1 MASIW
6 TAAKIMVICT
16 SVIPYRKSISLN
28 CFKLLD
34 DLHLQ
39 KYDRFDC
46 IFSINIAPFKYHR
59 AVLPNRT
66 LKSWTHCLFFFS
78 NFSEW
83 GNDWNSHPKPYLFPN
98 NHGPHGRYGLVPTQL
113 WYGGR
118 FQMGTELKLRIC
130 AQQLL
135 RMDGNPSKSRL
146 EHSSVLQ
153 QSQTR
158 SFRDRMHRR
167 SVISCFVQFSST
179 QQSIAILLSG
189 TLKSVL
195 PTLIVL
201 YFHEIFA
208 VKNKVENEL
217 TKFLFRKVENLVI
230 SG

>member
-1 MASIW
+1 MCQNWA
-6 TAAKIMVICT
+6 AAKILVIFLW
-16 SVIPYRKSISLN
+16 SLTEN
-28 CFKLLD
+28 QFRETASSYWMTFICRNMIVLIAYFLST
-34 DLHLQ
+34 LHPSNIIVQCCQIEFLNVGHTV
-39 KYDRFDC
+39 YF
-46 IFSINIAPFKYHR
+46 FS
-59 AVLPNRT
+59 
-66 LKSWTHCLFFFS
+66 S

-130 AQQLL
+130 PQQLL

-217 TKFLFRKVENLVI
+217 TKFLFRKVGNLVI

>member
-1 MASIW
+1 MGLKLRQNW
-6 TAAKIMVICT
+6 TAAKI
-16 SVIPYRKSISLN
+16 SVILLWSLTEN
-28 CFKLLD
+28 QFRETASSYWMTFICRNMIVLIAYFLST
-34 DLHLQ
+34 LHPSNIIMQCCQIELS
-39 KYDRFDC
+39 KVGNTEC
-46 IFSINIAPFKYHR
+46 LILFS
-59 AVLPNRT
+59 
-66 LKSWTHCLFFFS
+66 S

-118 FQMGTELKLRIC
+118 FQMGTEFKLRIC
-130 AQQLL
+130 PQQLL

-195 PTLIVL
+195 PTITRSLFSRNFFSQKKSWKWID
-201 YFHEIFA
+201 EIF
-208 VKNKVENEL
+208 V
-217 TKFLFRKVENLVI
+217 
-230 SG
+230 S